1 MTAASGNTVQVH
13 YTGTLSDGTVFDT
26 SRESAPIE
34 FTIGAAS
41 VIPGF
46 ENAVIGMRIGDSK
59 TFTIPAAEA
68 YGEHDSRLVQDVPR
82 AELPPELEL
91 WLGMRLTATGGDGRE
106 MALVVTGLTDDTVR
120 LDANHPLAGEAL
132 TFSIEL
138 VAIN

>member
-1 MTAASGNTVQVH
+1 VTAASGNTVQVH

>member
-106 MALVVTGLTDDTVR
+106 MTLVVTGLTDDTVR

>member
-1 MTAASGNTVQVH
+1 
-13 YTGTLSDGTVFDT
+13 
-26 SRESAPIE
+26 
-34 FTIGAAS
+34 
-41 VIPGF
+41 F